1 MILRRIKAH
10 IEKENWFAVLINFSI
25 EIEGVLLVLR

>member
-10 IEKENWFAVLINFSI
+10 VAKEDWFAAGLGRQHF
-25 EIEGVLLVLR
+25 